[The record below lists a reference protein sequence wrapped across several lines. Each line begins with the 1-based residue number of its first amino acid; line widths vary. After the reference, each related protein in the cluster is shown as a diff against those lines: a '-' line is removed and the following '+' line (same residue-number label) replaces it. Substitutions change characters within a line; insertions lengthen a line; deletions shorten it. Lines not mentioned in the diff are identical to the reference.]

1 MQEKSDDFNTK
12 MKLNELRKFLCW
24 VWVNALL
31 ACCIVILK
39 YFGQIGMCT
48 LGIILIWVINLNL
61 TIIFVKNYHLPLKIN
76 LLIQKKNGKLY
87 SEFITKYNECIM
99 SGINES
105 LSFSTEGIEKTTG
118 SLNLCKTA
126 DCENLTA
133 EHVIFAH
140 PSDYVCLKESFDLC
154 IKHGYCP
161 SIMRTGI
168 IRSII

>member
-1 MQEKSDDFNTK
+1 MLGVGQCFASLLHSNSKVFWTNWNVHTGNNINMGNQSEPDNNFYEKLASVFKD
-12 MKLNELRKFLCW
+12 KF
-24 VWVNALL
+24 
-31 ACCIVILK
+31 IDS
-39 YFGQIGMCT
+39 
-48 LGIILIWVINLNL
+48 
-61 TIIFVKNYHLPLKIN
+61 
-76 LLIQKKNGKLY
+76 KKKDKLY
-87 SEFITKYNECIM
+87 SEFITKYDECIM